1 MNTNQEL
8 RNALK
13 DKKRIVVKIGSSSI
27 THPETGAL
35 NLIKLEI
42 LVRELCDLKNMG
54 KDVVL
59 VSSGA
64 IAVGRQAAG
73 FRHRPQEVS
82 EKQACAAIGQAQL
95 LMIYQKLFSEYGH
108 QAAQILMTKETML
121 DHLSRRNAT
130 NTFDELFKMGA
141 IPVVNENDTVS
152 TYEIRFGDNDTLS
165 ALVAALIHA
174 DLLILLSD
182 IDGLYSDEDMLHFFF
197 YSVDGIRGVNPI
209 EYNAGAIAAGVGA
222 QEFGNEYFEKRGNIR
237 AVIETDKL
245 MNKELTRK
253 FLDNFE
259 ESKRYGNP
267 LLTHG
272 FKWKN
277 ITAQPDTS
285 QMIESKTLSIQDVAR
300 IFMVPPHLLG
310 DLSRS
315 TFSNIEHQDIE
326 FVKHYIRP
334 TVKMY
339 EQELDRKLFFD
350 EERGHLET
358 KFNLDGLLR
367 GDLTTRADF
376 YQKAVLSG
384 WMSRNEAREME
395 HMNPLDGL
403 DEMLYPGNENITGK
417 PNETT
422 KK

>member
-1 MNTNQEL
+1 MSILERTIHAVRSLLAGERRSTSFDSLGGGLPVYDGSRLELGMDVNRAMRFTPVYAAIRLRSNTIASLPKSVYDLEGKGRSVAARHPVYQLLKHRPNRFQNPFTFWNFINTSVDGWG
-8 RNALK
+8 NAY
-13 DKKRIVVKIGSSSI
+13 VVI
-27 THPETGAL
+27 
-35 NLIKLEI
+35 
-42 LVRELCDLKNMG
+42 RRD
-54 KDVVL
+54 
-59 VSSGA
+59 
-64 IAVGRQAAG
+64 QAAN
-73 FRHRPQEVS
+73 PE
-82 EKQACAAIGQAQL
+82 QL
-95 LMIYQKLFSEYGH
+95 
-108 QAAQILMTKETML
+108 
-121 DHLSRRNAT
+121 
-130 NTFDELFKMGA
+130 
-141 IPVVNENDTVS
+141 IPVHPQQVLLVVDGGRKWYKV
-152 TYEIRFGDNDTLS
+152 FGTKYY
-165 ALVAALIHA
+165 
-174 DLLILLSD
+174 
-182 IDGLYSDEDMLHFFF
+182 DGLYSDEDMLHFFF

-350 EERGHLET
+350 EERGRLET